1 VGAIHH
7 RPFRWLRPRLP
18 GLAVFALILS
28 VLETPTARAAEIG
41 QYCWNG
47 AQAQA
52 SEAGD
57 VRLNAA
63 STGAERDLLAGQ
75 GHTEAADTVLVALG
89 KIAAEEPAASAAAL
103 SRFCLAAGEAARYA
117 SKSSPEQARRFFLQ
131 SYRLAASGGQR
142 DLGAIAAY
150 RLSLLSLNG
159 SNAGVRGAS
168 RGLRRGQ
175 AGTSEPSIDPENAA
189 TAEGCA
195 AFEGDAAASITGS
208 SLTIAALRCAA
219 DSAAAAGD
227 HALAARAQV
236 RLSRVL
242 LALAQRRP
250 DDGAELREMA
260 ANSAGEG
267 LRASESIA
275 VLGSRLGL
283 TAAALDAALD
293 AGVEPASLTA
303 QRDRLLTASAG
314 SDPILRARALAAA
327 ARIALVSGQR
337 KSAAALLREAIQTE
351 ASAPPVDMPQLYL
364 LLAEAEPDQ
373 RATHIRAAFRALS
386 AVRPILPRFDPIT
399 DESSFTTQV
408 KPVFEALVELM
419 LPSRESVLDSAAIKA
434 VQEVVE
440 EYRQAEIQS
449 LLGRDCV
456 PTSLP
461 IKESELRSGE
471 VLLYPLLLPDRVEL
485 IYAIGADDGTARYVR
500 LPPNTSTNRRE
511 VTSLTTTMVRSIA
524 YNGDDAWEA
533 ASRRLYD
540 ILIAPIASKLSPDT
554 TLVLIPG
561 QELGALPF
569 AALRDKDGHFLIER
583 TRLAVV
589 PALAYSQPGAAH
601 GKTEPTV
608 LAAGLGKEVDLPAG
622 NFPALS
628 GTLSEVRAIALDGVP
643 SGHRNILLENFDHAA
658 LVKALQGRRIDIL
671 HLATHA
677 SFNGGSDRSFIVSD
691 GDIIPITEL
700 RGMIGRNATRG
711 DLLDLLILSA
721 CETAV
726 GDDEQ
731 SLGLAG
737 AAIQAGARSAIASL
751 WEVNDTG
758 TVELMKAFYANY
770 RRGDSKSAALRDAQ
784 LAMIARGGDLADPIV
799 WASFTLLGGWR

>member
-1 VGAIHH
+1 M
-7 RPFRWLRPRLP
+7 L
-18 GLAVFALILS
+18 ALILS
-28 VLETPTARAAEIG
+28 ALATPAARAAEIG
-41 QYCWNG
+41 QYCQDG
-47 AQAQA
+47 AHSSADD
-52 SEAGD
+52 GD
-57 VRLNAA
+57 AKLNSA
-63 STGAERDLLAGQ
+63 STVAERDLLAGQ
-75 GHTEAADTVLVALG
+75 GHTEAADAVLAALRTV
-89 KIAAEEPAASAAAL
+89 AADNPPAGAAAL

-117 SKSSPEQARRFFLQ
+117 SKSSPEQAKRFLLQ
-131 SYRLAASGGQR
+131 SYKLAISGGQG
-142 DLGAIAAY
+142 DVGAIAAY
-150 RLSLLSLNG
+150 RLSLLSLSG
-159 SNAGVRGAS
+159 SSAGVRGAS

-175 AGTSEPSIDPENAA
+175 RGTSQPSTEPSNASP
-189 TAEGCA
+189 AEGCA
-195 AFEGDAAASITGS
+195 IFDGDDAATITGS
-208 SLTIAALRCAA
+208 NLTIGALRCSA
-219 DSAAAAGD
+219 DSAEAAGD
-227 HALAARAQV
+227 QVLATRAQV

-242 LALAQRRP
+242 LGLALRRP
-250 DDGAELREMA
+250 GDEAELREMA
-260 ANSAGEG
+260 ANAARDG
-267 LRASESIA
+267 LQASESIA
-275 VLGSRLGL
+275 VPSSRLGL
-283 TAAALDAALD
+283 TAAAFDTALD
-293 AGVEPASLTA
+293 AGVDPTGMTA
-303 QRDRLLTASAG
+303 QRDWLLRASAG
-314 SDPILRARALAAA
+314 SEPILRARALAVA
-327 ARIALVSGQR
+327 ARFALISGQR
-337 KSAAALLREAIQTE
+337 ETAAGLLREAIQTE
-351 ASAPPVDMPQLYL
+351 ASAPPVDMPRLYL
-364 LLAEAEPDQ
+364 LLAQAEPAQ
-373 RATHIRAAFRALS
+373 RAAHIRAAFRALN

-419 LPSRESVLDSAAIKA
+419 LPDQATAVDSGAIKA

-461 IKESELRSGE
+461 LKESELRSGE

-485 IYAIGADDGTARYVR
+485 IYAVGSDDGTARYVR
-500 LPPNTSTNRRE
+500 LPPNTTADRRE
-511 VTSLTTTMVRSIA
+511 VTALTTTMVRSIA

-540 ILIAPIASKLSPDT
+540 ILIAPIAGKLSPDT

-569 AALRDKDGHFLIER
+569 AALRGGDGRFLIER

-622 NFPALS
+622 NFPALA
-628 GTLSEVRAIALDGVP
+628 GTLSEVRAIALEGVP

-691 GDIIPITEL
+691 GDIIPMSEL
-700 RGMIGRNATRG
+700 RGLIGRNTTRG

-737 AAIQAGARSAIASL
+737 AAIQAGAKSAIASL

-784 LAMIARGGDLADPIV
+784 LAMITRGGDLADPIV

>member
-1 VGAIHH
+1 MGAIHH
-7 RPFRWLRPRLP
+7 WPFRWRRLGLP
-18 GLAVFALILS
+18 GVVLALAVLGAS
-28 VLETPTARAAEIG
+28 TAHAAELRA
-41 QYCWNG
+41 YCESG
-47 AQAQA
+47 AQPSGDGDARLDSA
-52 SEAGD
+52 S
-57 VRLNAA
+57 AA
-63 STGAERDLLAGQ
+63 AERDLLAGQ
-75 GHTEAADTVLVALG
+75 GQTGPADAVLAALVKVAADG
-89 KIAAEEPAASAAAL
+89 PAASRAPL

-117 SKSSPEQARRFFLQ
+117 SKGSPEQAKRFFLQ
-131 SYRLAASGGQR
+131 SYRLSGSQR
-142 DLGAIAAY
+142 DIGAVAAY
-150 RLSLLSLNG
+150 RLSLLSLSG
-159 SNAGVRGAS
+159 SSTGVRGAA

-175 AGTSEPSIDPENAA
+175 SDTAQPSSGTGVP
-189 TAEGCA
+189 AEGCA
-195 AFEGDAAASITGS
+195 AFDSDDTAPITGS
-208 SLTIAALRCAA
+208 NLTIAALRCAA
-219 DSAAAAGD
+219 DSAVAAGD
-227 HALAARAQV
+227 QALAARAQV

-242 LALAQRRP
+242 LSLSQRRSG
-250 DDGAELREMA
+250 DEAELREMA
-260 ANSAGEG
+260 ANAAREALQASAG
-267 LRASESIA
+267 IA
-275 VLGSRLGL
+275 VPGSRIGL

-293 AGVEPASLTA
+293 AGMEPAGVAA
-303 QRDRLLTASAG
+303 QRDWLLNASTG
-314 SDPILRARALAAA
+314 SDALLRARALAAA
-327 ARIALVSGQR
+327 AHFALASGQR
-337 KSAAALLREAIQTE
+337 DDAAGLLRQAIQAE
-351 ASAPPVDMPQLYL
+351 ASAPPVDMPRLYL
-364 LLAEAEPDQ
+364 LLAEAEPAR
-373 RATHIRAAFRALS
+373 RAAHIRAAFHALG

-419 LPSRESVLDSAAIKA
+419 LPDGATTADAGTIKA

-456 PTSLP
+456 PTTLP
-461 IKESELRSGE
+461 LKESELRSGE

-485 IYAIGADDGTARYVR
+485 IYAVGSDDGTARYVR
-500 LPPNTSTNRRE
+500 LPPNTGSGRRE
-511 VTSLTTTMVRSIA
+511 VASLTATMVRSIA

-540 ILIAPIASKLSPDT
+540 ILIAPIAAKLSLET

-589 PALAYSQPGAAH
+589 PALAYSQPGTAH
-601 GKTEPTV
+601 GRTEPTV

-622 NFPALS
+622 TFPALA
-628 GTLSEVRAIALDGVP
+628 GTLDEVRAIALEGVP
-643 SGHRNILLENFDHAA
+643 SGHRNIVLENFDHAA

-691 GDIIPITEL
+691 GDIIPMAEL

-737 AAIQAGARSAIASL
+737 AAIQAGAKSAIASL

-770 RRGDSKSAALRDAQ
+770 RRGDGKSAALRDAQ

>member
-1 VGAIHH
+1 MSSAH
-7 RPFRWLRPRLP
+7 
-18 GLAVFALILS
+18 
-28 VLETPTARAAEIG
+28 AAEIG
-41 QYCWNG
+41 SYCSNG
-47 AQAQA
+47 RQAGA
-52 SEAGD
+52 NGGGD
-57 VRLNAA
+57 ARLDAA
-63 STGAERDLLAGQ
+63 SATAERDLLTGQ
-75 GHTEAADTVLVALG
+75 GQTGAADAVLTTLG
-89 KIAAEEPAASAAAL
+89 KVAAEEPAASAAAL

-117 SKSSPEQARRFFLQ
+117 SQGSPEQAKRLFLQ
-131 SYRLAASGGQR
+131 SYRLSGAQR
-142 DLGAIAAY
+142 DVGAIAAY
-150 RLSLLSLNG
+150 RLSLLSLSG
-159 SNAGVRGAS
+159 SSTGVRGAA
-168 RGLRRGQ
+168 RGMRGAVRGMRRGQ
-175 AGTSEPSIDPENAA
+175 SDTSQPSTGAIVP
-189 TAEGCA
+189 AEGCA
-195 AFEGDAAASITGS
+195 AFDGDDASSITGS
-208 SLTIAALRCAA
+208 NLTIAALRCAA

-227 HALAARAQV
+227 QALATRAQV

-242 LALAQRRP
+242 LSLSQRRSG
-250 DDGAELREMA
+250 DEAELREMA
-260 ANSAGEG
+260 ANTAREA
-267 LRASESIA
+267 LQASESIA
-275 VLGSRLGL
+275 LPGSRLGL
-283 TAAALDAALD
+283 TAAAFEAALD
-293 AGVEPASLTA
+293 AGVEAAGITTE
-303 QRDRLLTASAG
+303 RDWLLGASAD
-314 SDPILRARALAAA
+314 SEPILRARALAAA
-327 ARIALVSGQR
+327 ARFALVTGQR
-337 KSAAALLREAIQTE
+337 DDAAALLRQAIQTE
-351 ASAPPVDMPQLYL
+351 AAAPPVDMPRLYL
-364 LLAEAEPDQ
+364 LLAEAEPAR
-373 RATHIRAAFRALS
+373 RAAHIRAAFHALG

-408 KPVFEALVELM
+408 QPVFEALVELM
-419 LPSRESVLDSAAIKA
+419 LPDQATTMDAATIKA

-461 IKESELRSGE
+461 LKESELRSGE
-471 VLLYPLLLPDRVEL
+471 ILLYPLLLPDRVEL
-485 IYAIGADDGTARYVR
+485 IYAVGSDDGTARYVR
-500 LPPNTSTNRRE
+500 LPPNTSADRRE
-511 VTSLTTTMVRSIA
+511 VTTLTATMVRSIA
-524 YNGDDAWEA
+524 YDGDDAWEA

-540 ILIAPIASKLSPDT
+540 ILIAPIAAKLSPET

-569 AALRDKDGHFLIER
+569 AALRDKDGRFLIER

-601 GKTEPTV
+601 GRTEPTV

-622 NFPALS
+622 KFPALA
-628 GTLSEVRAIALDGVP
+628 GTLSEVRAIALEGVP
-643 SGHRNILLENFDHAA
+643 SGHRNIVLENFDHAA

-691 GDIIPITEL
+691 GDIIPMAEL

-737 AAIQAGARSAIASL
+737 AAIQAGAKSAIASL

-770 RRGDSKSAALRDAQ
+770 RRGDGKSAALRDAQ